1 MFGKFKKYAK
11 ISIDYEE
18 KGRFLDKWKTNHKN
32 VCTKDI
38 VRD

>member
-18 KGRFLDKWKTNHKN
+18 KGRFLDKWKANHIN
-32 VCTKDI
+32 ACTKDI
-38 VRD
+38 VKG